1 MEFSELILKVNEW
14 FKNHSDAEINDILN
28 NIKITSGNVTKEELI
43 KIKNNYFNDFRST
56 HIFYTESE
64 LFDYAFDKGYKLG
77 IVQNISNVSE
87 TNKKPKFKIGDLVLY
102 GGICKIID
110 YNQSYEL
117 PYQLDNGLWV
127 MEEMLTPY
135 GNS

>member
-1 MEFSELILKVNEW
+1 MFLKQ
-14 FKNHSDAEINDILN
+14 I
-28 NIKITSGNVTKEELI
+28 
-43 KIKNNYFNDFRST
+43 
-56 HIFYTESE
+56 
-64 LFDYAFDKGYKLG
+64 
-77 IVQNISNVSE
+77 
-87 TNKKPKFKIGDLVLY
+87 KKPKFKIGDLVLY

>member
-28 NIKITSGNVTKEELI
+28 NIKIASGNVTKEELTE
-43 KIKNNYFNDFRST
+43 IKNNYFNDFRST

-77 IVQNISNVSE
+77 VVQNISNVSE
-87 TNKKPKFKIGDLVLY
+87 TNKK
-102 GGICKIID
+102 
-110 YNQSYEL
+110 
-117 PYQLDNGLWV
+117 
-127 MEEMLTPY
+127 T
-135 GNS
+135 